1 MSGGHNARLLTQR
14 RFLPL
19 FVTQFLGA
27 FNDNLFKFTLVL
39 LITYQGSQQAEDIG
53 AFSALAGGIFILPF
67 FLFSATFGQMADK
80 WEKTIFVRATK
91 ILEIGIMLLAS
102 VGFYF
107 NHMTLLLI
115 ALFLMGTHSTLFGPV
130 KYSLLP
136 QHLHRDEL
144 VAGNGLIEMGTFIA
158 ILLGQMLAG
167 ILMSEKLLLASCVA
181 MIAVAVL
188 GLITARQ
195 VPPAPATDPTLNI
208 NWNFFSETWRLLKY
222 SKHNWVVFQAMLG
235 ISWFWFYGATI
246 LSQLPVYTKVNLGGD
261 ETVFTLLLAIFS
273 VGIGAGSILCDR
285 LSQGR
290 IEIGLVPLGSIGL
303 SIFALDWA
311 LVGVQAPA
319 TLMNISQFMQHDA
332 AVHLLLSMF
341 LIGLFGGFFT
351 VPLYALIQT
360 RSAASHQSR
369 VIAANN
375 VLNALLMVMS
385 ALLSGAL
392 LKAGLSIPGLIAV
405 VAVMNAVVAVYIY
418 FQVPEFLLRFVAWVL
433 INTVYRLRER
443 GMDHIPKEGACVVV
457 CNHVSFV
464 DAIIIAAAVPRPLR
478 FVMDHQIFK
487 IPLLSAL
494 FRTVKAIPIAPSKE
508 NGTLKAQAFDAI
520 ADALKNG
527 EAVCIFPEG
536 KITFDGQINEFRP
549 GIEEIIARTPVPVV
563 PMALRGLWGSF
574 FSRKNGKAMTG
585 VPWKLW
591 MKVELHAAP
600 AVAPEHVSA
609 SDLQQRIAQLRGD
622 CR

>member
-508 NGTLKAQAFDAI
+508 NATLKAQAFDAI

-536 KITFDGQINEFRP
+536 KITFDGQIGEFRP

-609 SDLQQRIAQLRGD
+609 SDLQQRVALLRGD